1 MSLRRQVKNF
11 MKNYSEA
18 EIKVREATSNDPWGP
33 SSSLMLAISDMTF
46 NTASLSEIMHM
57 IWQRL
62 GDHGKNWRHVYKCLA
77 LMDYLIKNGSKK
89 VIQCCREGL
98 CNLQMLKDFQHVD
111 EAGKDQ
117 GRYIREKSK
126 QIITLLM
133 DEQLLFKEREVASW
147 TRQRTSY
154 SMTFPTRLPATGSSP
169 APCASVLIP
178 ESLASEKK
186 HSLLTIASLRNK
198 KNTSKARLR
207 LEQFQDSP
215 SPPGSSL
222 AKVSPPPRMKTWKST
237 EDLTL
242 LHDECPKQLLPEIPP
257 SITSPTSWMSEG
269 EAEVCNLW
277 DTDAVST
284 PSEKRPSMQT
294 NMSLGKRLEKT
305 ITNALTES
313 PPQTPQEK
321 QTATKSFETLTPLQ
335 AFRPPGKDEFNSL
348 GLRMSKS
355 ASVFPNRSSVE
366 TLYVSPSFK
375 TDTPEKEPRS
385 SKALQTPKKSR
396 LCWMEDMKDVSL
408 KPLAM
413 RDIIN
418 DERANAVLTGS
429 SKEGHAS
436 FCTTSIQQ
444 CVRGPSQAKS
454 AIGKDRRCGYRE
466 GKVSTASEVA
476 SSFSTLSVSS
486 PDLVHPK
493 KSAHHF
499 PLVFTSPSFW
509 IQPHQKPSSAPFT
522 YKDEAARVRHPFV
535 PRSTASSDD
544 EEYPSIPDNSNSV
557 MEKPGHFPSC
567 HQVAFSTPTRTYF
580 PSVSQASL
588 QTREGLPRES
598 PESGSIRTLLVEV
611 RGAVLRLHEDLS
623 LVIQELSVINNY
635 LGKLSGS
642 SQAAS
647 EALQSPQSSRGSSDP
662 I

>member
-1 MSLRRQVKNF
+1 MSFRRQVKNF
-11 MKNYSEA
+11 VKNYSEA

-46 NTASLSEIMHM
+46 NAVSLSEIMHM
-57 IWQRL
+57 MWQRL
-62 GDHGKNWRHVYKCLA
+62 SDHGKNWRHVYKCLA

-98 CNLQMLKDFQHVD
+98 CNLQMLKDFQHID

-154 SMTFPTRLPATGSSP
+154 SMMFPTRLPAPGNSP
-169 APCASVLIP
+169 APCDSVLIP
-178 ESLASEKK
+178 ESLTSEKK
-186 HSLLTIASLRNK
+186 HSLLTIANLRNK

-222 AKVSPPPRMKTWKST
+222 AKDSPPLRMKTWKST

-257 SITSPTSWMSEG
+257 SITSPTSWLSEG
-269 EAEVCNLW
+269 EAEVCKLW
-277 DTDAVST
+277 DADAVST
-284 PSEKRPSMQT
+284 PSEKKPSLQT
-294 NMSLGKRLEKT
+294 NTSLGKRLEKAT
-305 ITNALTES
+305 TNTLTES
-313 PPQTPQEK
+313 PPQTSQEE
-321 QTATKSFETLTPLQ
+321 QRAAKSFETLTPLQ
-335 AFRPPGKDEFNSL
+335 AFRQSGKDEFVSL

-355 ASVFPNRSSVE
+355 ASVFPNQSSVE

-375 TDTPEKEPRS
+375 TVTPEKEPRS

-396 LCWMEDMKDVSL
+396 LCWMEDMEDVSL

-413 RDIIN
+413 R
-418 DERANAVLTGS
+418 
-429 SKEGHAS
+429 
-436 FCTTSIQQ
+436 
-444 CVRGPSQAKS
+444 
-454 AIGKDRRCGYRE
+454 
-466 GKVSTASEVA
+466 VSTTSEVA

-486 PDLVHPK
+486 PDLVHPE

-509 IQPHQKPSSAPFT
+509 IQPHPQPSSAPFT
-522 YKDEAARVRHPFV
+522 YKDEAARVHHPFA

-544 EEYPSIPDNSNSV
+544 EEYPIIPDNSSSAT
-557 MEKPGHFPSC
+557 EKPGHTPSC
-567 HQVAFSTPTRTYF
+567 NQVAFSTPTRTYF
-580 PSVSQASL
+580 PSVPQASL
-588 QTREGLPRES
+588 QTSEGLPRES
-598 PESGSIRTLLVEV
+598 PESGSIRTLLGEV

-623 LVIQELSVINNY
+623 LVIQELSVINSY
-635 LGKLSGS
+635 LGNLSGS
-642 SQAAS
+642 SQAPS
-647 EALQSPQSSRGSSDP
+647 EALEDPQSSRGSSDP